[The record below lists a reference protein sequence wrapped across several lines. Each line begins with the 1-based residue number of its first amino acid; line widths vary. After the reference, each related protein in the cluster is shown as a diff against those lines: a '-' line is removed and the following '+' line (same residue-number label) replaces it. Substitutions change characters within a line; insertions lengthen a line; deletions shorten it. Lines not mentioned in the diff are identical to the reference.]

1 MKTSIRQF
9 PLLQIIFPFLLI
21 AGCMSS
27 QTAGI
32 SAEKGVLQVEDR
44 AFASHL
50 KVLQDQTTV
59 IDGGFLK
66 AQVTLCN
73 TDRRNFDCQYR
84 FIWKD
89 KDGLTL
95 KGAETLWTPLVLHG
109 REETVVLGISPVP
122 RAADFR
128 IVIRPTA
135 NK

>member
-1 MKTSIRQF
+1 MKTSVRQF
-9 PLLQIIFPFLLI
+9 AFFHFPFLVLLF
-21 AGCMSS
+21 AGCMSAR
-27 QTAGI
+27 TAGL
-32 SAEKGVLQVEDR
+32 SAEKGVLKVEDG
-44 AFASHL
+44 AFASHV

-95 KGAETLWTPLVLHG
+95 KGAETLWTPLMLHG
-109 REETVVLGISPVP
+109 REETVIQGISPVP

-128 IVIRPTA
+128 LVIRPAA